1 MFTLPK
7 LAFAFADLSGRLRFG
22 VVLAL
27 LQAATF
33 KHDGSI
39 ANIPAVHF
47 TESLREVAG
56 VEQGDEAVA
65 ASLARLLVAN
75 NASASEGAVLAEV
88 ASEYFISGFGAEV
101 ADEDAVV
108 GVRPV
113 GEGVI
118 APLSASSGAQGFV
131 LPAALL
137 VGRDEIRVGGGRTGG
152 MIGWSVGRNGDVGSD
167 EAGSG
172 LRQLDLVL
180 LVGGNVWLGRRL
192 GEGLG
197 GVLEWVGW
205 LIRL

>member
-27 LQAATF
+27 VQAATF

-47 TESLREVAG
+47 TESLREVAR

-101 ADEDAVV
+101 ADKDAVV

-118 APLSASSGAQGFV
+118 APLSASSGAQGFL
-131 LPAALL
+131 LPAALF

-152 MIGWSVGRNGDVGSD
+152 VIGWSVGRNGDVGSD